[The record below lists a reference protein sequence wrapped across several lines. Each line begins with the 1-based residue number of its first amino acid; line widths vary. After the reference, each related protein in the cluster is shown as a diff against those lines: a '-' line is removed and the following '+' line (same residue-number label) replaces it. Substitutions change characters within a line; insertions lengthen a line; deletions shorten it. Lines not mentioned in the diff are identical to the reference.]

1 MTTPKNTLEIRDLTH
16 TYSDGQNPVE
26 VLKKV
31 SATFESGNLYAIV
44 GESGSGKTTL
54 ISLISALEQI
64 QSGEVLYNGQDIRAI
79 GAQKFRQHYVTV
91 VFQAFNLIK
100 YMTARE
106 NVEVG
111 LDFSGHTDNEK
122 ERAYELL
129 KEVGISRA
137 QSDNLVQKLS
147 GGQQQRVAIAR
158 SMAGEVPIIVADE
171 PTGNL
176 DEKTEAKILQI
187 FKKLADS
194 GKIVIVVT
202 HSQNVASHA
211 DAIVYQMKDGVLSRK
226 TGTR

>member
-16 TYSDGQNPVE
+16 TYSDGQNPIE

-31 SATFESGNLYAIV
+31 SATFESGKLYAIV

-79 GAQKFRQHYVTV
+79 GAQKFRQHYVNV

-187 FKKLADS
+187 FKKLADD